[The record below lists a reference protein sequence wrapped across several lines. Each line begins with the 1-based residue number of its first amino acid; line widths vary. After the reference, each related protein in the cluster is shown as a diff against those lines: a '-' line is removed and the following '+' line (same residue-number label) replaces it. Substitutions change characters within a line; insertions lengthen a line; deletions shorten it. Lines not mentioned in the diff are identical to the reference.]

1 MAILPT
7 MVRAQYTVT
16 GNGFRTVTIIG
27 YSGAGGVVVIPNQV
41 GGLTVTIPQNVKSV
55 VSGAFGG
62 CTSLTN
68 ISVNTADGFLSSSNG
83 VLFDKA
89 EYTLFE
95 YPEGLTNDA
104 YTIPGTVTNIGELAF
119 YDCASLTSITIPDT
133 VTNIGDAAFEDCTN
147 LANISVAADNPAYT
161 SINGVLFD
169 KAEDI
174 LIQYPVGLTNGAYT
188 IPGGV
193 TNVEDYAFAYCDSL
207 TSVTI
212 PAGVASIGHQA
223 FEGCTSLTSA
233 TIPASVTNIGV
244 QAFVDCTSLTNFSV
258 TADNRAYSSTN
269 GVLFDKAQDTL
280 IQYPAGLTDGA
291 YTVPGSVT
299 SIGEFAFADCDSL
312 TNVTIPGSI
321 TTIQYEGILADAFSG
336 CANLTAVY
344 FAGNAPGI
352 EYGSGVFAGDTNAI
366 IYYLPGTT
374 GWPLFNSESGLNP
387 AVLWNPQA
395 QNDASFGVQNN
406 QFGFNI
412 TGNSNLVVV
421 VEVCTNL
428 ANPVWSPVATN
439 TLNTFVGTNGTSYFS
454 DPQWTNYPARF
465 YRLQMP

>member
-1 MAILPT
+1 MAILPA

-41 GGLTVTIPQNVKSV
+41 GGLTVTIIGDAFAGNTSLTSVTIPQNVKSV

-89 EYTLFE
+89 KYTLFE

-169 KAEDI
+169 KAED
-174 LIQYPVGLTNGAYT
+174 
-188 IPGGV
+188 
-193 TNVEDYAFAYCDSL
+193 
-207 TSVTI
+207 
-212 PAGVASIGHQA
+212 
-223 FEGCTSLTSA
+223 
-233 TIPASVTNIGV
+233 
-244 QAFVDCTSLTNFSV
+244 
-258 TADNRAYSSTN
+258 
-269 GVLFDKAQDTL
+269 TL
-280 IQYPAGLTDGA
+280 IQYPAGLTNGA

>member
-1 MAILPT
+1 
-7 MVRAQYTVT
+7 
-16 GNGFRTVTIIG
+16 
-27 YSGAGGVVVIPNQV
+27 
-41 GGLTVTIPQNVKSV
+41 
-55 VSGAFGG
+55 
-62 CTSLTN
+62 
-68 ISVNTADGFLSSSNG
+68 VNTADGFLSSSNG

-89 EYTLFE
+89 KYTLFE

-169 KAEDI
+169 KAED
-174 LIQYPVGLTNGAYT
+174 
-188 IPGGV
+188 
-193 TNVEDYAFAYCDSL
+193 
-207 TSVTI
+207 
-212 PAGVASIGHQA
+212 
-223 FEGCTSLTSA
+223 
-233 TIPASVTNIGV
+233 
-244 QAFVDCTSLTNFSV
+244 
-258 TADNRAYSSTN
+258 
-269 GVLFDKAQDTL
+269 TL
-280 IQYPAGLTDGA
+280 IQYPAGLTNGA